1 MCLMFMPNLY
11 IIEIDIGFVDK
22 MIWKN
27 SNHGTTRLEIL
38 TSTSSIY
45 GNPIC
50 KIPNTGCPTIAM
62 GPSQAMFPKQ
72 TQSGWSLK
80 ELRNQSLNPI
90 RRRKKVPASFR
101 CSREGAWW
109 DLFCLEYTFPIGKTS
124 TENLWPKEPTSELP
138 PYYLPSKN
146 PSARPKW
153 QVFKLNNFPPPL
165 SCPDTYSR

>member
-1 MCLMFMPNLY
+1 MPIMCLMFMPNLY

-146 PSARPKW
+146 P
-153 QVFKLNNFPPPL
+153 
-165 SCPDTYSR
+165 